1 MSGSS
6 AIFLASLGAMG
17 FAVAALCLFGYDIS
31 TAREVLR
38 HRVDL
43 LGLTRRASDLRFL
56 SDRRQARP
64 DRRQA
69 RSRRQPASTALR
81 GNDHELARRLEP
93 FRIPAALAPQLFLL
107 ARLSASVVLG
117 MALLLLGYRYA
128 GMGATWSMLGVA
140 SLGVAMGWSIP
151 PFAVGRLALSRRRAI
166 ARGLADAIELLVI
179 AVEAGLSLE
188 DAMHRIVV
196 ELRRS
201 RPAIADELAIT
212 SADLRILPNRDEA
225 LRRLAER
232 VDLPSVHSVVT
243 TLSQTLKYGT
253 PLAQA
258 LRVVAE
264 ELRNDGLLKLEEQAN
279 RMPVLL
285 TVPMIL
291 FILPSLFLIIG
302 GPAFL
307 KVLDAFAR

>member
-6 AIFLASLGAMG
+6 GLFLIGLGAMG
-17 FAVAALCLFGYDIS
+17 FVVAALCLLGYDIS
-31 TAREVLR
+31 TAREALR
-38 HRVDL
+38 HRVDR
-43 LGLTRRASDLRFL
+43 LGLARGATTLATVVSRRAPGAPSPATVTVLHGVDL
-56 SDRRQARP
+56 
-64 DRRQA
+64 
-69 RSRRQPASTALR
+69 
-81 GNDHELARRLEP
+81 ELARRLEP
-93 FRIPAALAPQLFLL
+93 FHIPAALVPQLFLL

-128 GMGATWSMLGVA
+128 GRGATWSLVGVA
-140 SLGVAMGWSIP
+140 SLGAALGWSIP
-151 PFAVGRLALSRRRAI
+151 PFAVGRLVLNRRRAI

-179 AVEAGLSLE
+179 AVEAGLSLD

-201 RPAIADELAIT
+201 QPAMADELAIT
-212 SADLRILPNRDEA
+212 SADLKILPNRDEA

-232 VDLPSVHSVVT
+232 IDLPSVHSVVT

-285 TVPMIL
+285 TVPIIL

-307 KVLDAFAR
+307 KVLAAFAR

>member
-1 MSGSS
+1 MSRH
-6 AIFLASLGAMG
+6 AIDGPGRERGA
-17 FAVAALCLFGYDIS
+17 A
-31 TAREVLR
+31 
-38 HRVDL
+38 
-43 LGLTRRASDLRFL
+43 
-56 SDRRQARP
+56 
-64 DRRQA
+64 
-69 RSRRQPASTALR
+69 
-81 GNDHELARRLEP
+81 
-93 FRIPAALAPQLFLL
+93 
-107 ARLSASVVLG
+107 
-117 MALLLLGYRYA
+117 
-128 GMGATWSMLGVA
+128 
-140 SLGVAMGWSIP
+140 
-151 PFAVGRLALSRRRAI
+151 
-166 ARGLADAIELLVI
+166 AIEF
-179 AVEAGLSLE
+179 
-188 DAMHRIVV
+188 
-196 ELRRS
+196 
-201 RPAIADELAIT
+201 AI
-212 SADLRILPNRDEA
+212 ILPILLPSRDEA
-225 LRRLAER
+225 LRRFAER

>member
-6 AIFLASLGAMG
+6 AIFLIGLGAMG
-17 FAVAALCLFGYDIS
+17 FVVAALCLFGYDVS
-31 TAREVLR
+31 TAREMLR
-38 HRVDL
+38 QRVDL
-43 LGLTRRASDLRFL
+43 LGLTRRVTDLR
-56 SDRRQARP
+56 SQSERRQATP
-64 DRRQA
+64 DRRQGP
-69 RSRRQPASTALR
+69 RRRPASTALS
-81 GNDHELARRLEP
+81 GNDLELARWLQP
-93 FRIPAALAPQLFLL
+93 FHIPAALAPHLL
-107 ARLSASVVLG
+107 LLVRLSASVVLG

-128 GMGATWSMLGVA
+128 GMGAMWSLVGIA
-140 SLGVAMGWSIP
+140 SGGAALGWSIP
-151 PFAVGRLALSRRRAI
+151 SFALGRLALNRRRAI

>member
-6 AIFLASLGAMG
+6 AIFLIGLGAMG
-17 FAVAALCLFGYDIS
+17 FVVAALCLFGYDVS
-31 TAREVLR
+31 TAREMLR
-38 HRVDL
+38 QRVDL
-43 LGLTRRASDLRFL
+43 LGLTRRVTDLR
-56 SDRRQARP
+56 SQSERRQATP
-64 DRRQA
+64 DRRQGP
-69 RSRRQPASTALR
+69 RRRPASTALS
-81 GNDHELARRLEP
+81 GNDLELARWLQP
-93 FRIPAALAPQLFLL
+93 FHIPAALAPHLL
-107 ARLSASVVLG
+107 LLVRLSASVVLG

-128 GMGATWSMLGVA
+128 GMGAMWSLVGIA
-140 SLGVAMGWSIP
+140 SGGAALGWSIP
-151 PFAVGRLALSRRRAI
+151 SFALGRLALNRRRAI

-307 KVLDAFAR
+307 KVLDAFTR

>member
-6 AIFLASLGAMG
+6 AIFLIGLGAMG
-17 FAVAALCLFGYDIS
+17 FVVAALCLFGYDVS

-38 HRVDL
+38 QRVDL
-43 LGLTRRASDLRFL
+43 LGLTRRVTDLRSQ
-56 SDRRQARP
+56 SDRRQARA
-64 DRRQA
+64 DRRQGP
-69 RSRRQPASTALR
+69 RRRPASTALS
-81 GNDHELARRLEP
+81 GNDLELARWLQP
-93 FRIPAALAPQLFLL
+93 FHIPAPLAPHLL
-107 ARLSASVVLG
+107 LLVRLSASVVLG

-128 GMGATWSMLGVA
+128 GMGAMWSLVAIASGGAALGWLIPSFA
-140 SLGVAMGWSIP
+140 LGR
-151 PFAVGRLALSRRRAI
+151 FALNRRRAI

-212 SADLRILPNRDEA
+212 SADLRILPSRDEA

-258 LRVVAE
+258 LRTVAE

>member
-6 AIFLASLGAMG
+6 AIFLIGLGAMG
-17 FAVAALCLFGYDIS
+17 FVVAALCLFGYVVS
-31 TAREVLR
+31 TAREMLR
-38 HRVDL
+38 QRVDL
-43 LGLTRRASDLRFL
+43 LGLTRRVTDLR
-56 SDRRQARP
+56 SQSERRQATP
-64 DRRQA
+64 DRRQGP
-69 RSRRQPASTALR
+69 RRRPASTALS
-81 GNDHELARRLEP
+81 GNDLELARWLQP
-93 FRIPAALAPQLFLL
+93 FHIPAALAPHLL
-107 ARLSASVVLG
+107 LLVRLSASVVLG

-128 GMGATWSMLGVA
+128 GMGAMWSLVGIA
-140 SLGVAMGWSIP
+140 SGGAALGWSIP
-151 PFAVGRLALSRRRAI
+151 SFALGRLALNRRRAI

-212 SADLRILPNRDEA
+212 SADLRILPSRDEA

>member
-6 AIFLASLGAMG
+6 AIFLIGLGAIG
-17 FAVAALCLFGYDIS
+17 FVIAAICLSSYDIS
-31 TAREVLR
+31 AAREVLR
-38 HRVDL
+38 RRVDL
-43 LGLTRRASDLRFL
+43 LGLTRRASDLRSF
-56 SDRRQARP
+56 SDRRQTRP

-69 RSRRQPASTALR
+69 RLRRHPASTALR
-81 GNDHELARRLEP
+81 GDDLEFARRLEP
-93 FRIPAALAPQLFLL
+93 FHIPAALAPQLFLL
-107 ARLSASVVLG
+107 VRLAAGVVLG
-117 MALLLLGYRYA
+117 MALVLLGYRYA
-128 GMGATWSMLGVA
+128 DMRAMWSLVAIA
-140 SLGVAMGWSIP
+140 SLGTAIGWSTP
-151 PFAVGRLALSRRRAI
+151 SFALGRLALNRRRAI

-188 DAMHRIVV
+188 DAINRIVV

-201 RPAIADELAIT
+201 QPAMADELALT
-212 SADLRILPNRDEA
+212 SADLKILPNRDEA

-307 KVLDAFAR
+307 KVLDVFMR